1 MNFGLEKQ
9 LDRIVE
15 TLALS
20 ALLQASPEE
29 INDETI
35 AKWRI
40 KNKKVEKRLNEIA
53 FPLEIDFDTDD
64 PNIIFSKTY
73 QEAIYCECGDE
84 DCEGGCDDIFAS
96 EVDDDLL

>member
-20 ALLQASPEE
+20 ALLQASPS
-29 INDETI
+29 
-35 AKWRI
+35 
-40 KNKKVEKRLNEIA
+40 KNKKLVIENRLNEIA
-53 FPLEIDFDTDD
+53 FPLEIDFDTDN

-96 EVDDDLL
+96 EVIDDDL